1 MDKASVI
8 EFDDDI
14 SAFNGIV
21 AVTTRDDRLPFHMV
35 RVREDEEG
43 PSATLSRGLI
53 SFAHTGQMSFSYAMK
68 RRWRLIATA
77 RTRMKGLRTSTDGV
91 RAAVRRP
98 RRTIDA
104 TGSRSTR
111 WPKALA
117 GNSELEACTQFNHAV
132 GRNVE
137 EVGRRAGIARHE
149 GEESLSPPHHRDGA
163 RRQ

>member
-68 RRWRLIATA
+68 RR
-77 RTRMKGLRTSTDGV
+77 
-91 RAAVRRP
+91 
-98 RRTIDA
+98 
-104 TGSRSTR
+104 
-111 WPKALA
+111 
-117 GNSELEACTQFNHAV
+117 
-132 GRNVE
+132 
-137 EVGRRAGIARHE
+137 
-149 GEESLSPPHHRDGA
+149 
-163 RRQ
+163 